1 MAVARAAGRQGGVS
15 TSSKV
20 RAPHL
25 VAAVPEVPRTT
36 LDLESAGDTPILRE
50 YRAVKADHADAIVLA
65 RLGDFFEMFG
75 EDALIAAPI
84 LGVQLTGRG
93 FGAAGRL
100 PMCGVPHQAIVQ
112 HIRKLLDAG
121 QRVAI
126 WDQVGE
132 VVSGRLVRR
141 EVTRVLSPG
150 MVVEAE
156 LLDPSAVSRCI
167 ALCAVNGRV
176 GIAAFDP
183 NTQHLELSEVDGDL
197 NSAAVAD
204 ELTRL
209 DASELLVE
217 DTIPVPSTLAGLL
230 QVTPLAGAVFDRT
243 RAEERVRRA
252 TGAVSLEGLG
262 VAALPAALR
271 AAGAILAYC
280 ERAHIV
286 ISQDLLTIVIRPAGT
301 AMRLDAH
308 TRTNLELFARLGER
322 GASLLQVLDATRTPM
337 GVRLLRTRLQ
347 EPLIDVG
354 QISQRLDAVEA
365 LVADRDSR
373 RHLREALGGMRDLE
387 RLVARCVQRMATPR
401 DLGAIR
407 DACAALVATRAA
419 VAAMAPVAELAAA
432 ATHCRAPE
440 GLAESLDAL
449 LSDDLPGSAGDGG
462 AIRPGADAEL
472 DELRAAGSNA
482 RTYLAA
488 LEATERERTGIR
500 SLRVGYNRVFGYFIE
515 IPNAQRDRVPD
526 DYSRKQ
532 TLAGAERFVTPDLKE
547 HETIVLHARERAIA
561 REHDLLA
568 GAVARVATEARA
580 LADAAAAVAT
590 LDVAQSLATVAEEEH
605 WVRPAVDDSSTL
617 RIRGGRHPLVERTL
631 GPGRFV
637 PNDVSLDES
646 ARIVVLTGPNMA
658 GKSTY
663 LRQIAS
669 IVLLA
674 QVGSYVP
681 AEEAAIGVCDRI
693 FTRIGAHDDLSG
705 GLSTFMVEMAETAA
719 ILRQATGRSLV
730 ILDEIGRGTSTYD
743 GVSIAQAVVE
753 YLHDAPQLNCR
764 TLFATH
770 FHELTVLATHLA
782 RVRNARVE
790 VVDDGSDITFLHRIV
805 PGGADRSYGVH
816 VAKLAGIPGGVL
828 ARARQLLAAQER
840 ERPLGGSGEL
850 AADQLTLS
858 ISDPG
863 PHPVMS
869 ELASLDLDG
878 MTPIA
883 ALNKLAELRER
894 AST

>member
-1 MAVARAAGRQGGVS
+1 VRTG
-15 TSSKV
+15 SKV

-25 VAAVPEVPRTT
+25 AAAVPEAPRNT
-36 LDLESAGDTPILRE
+36 LDLQTAGDTPILRQ
-50 YRAVKADHADAIVLA
+50 YRAVKAEHPDAIVLA

-75 EDALIAAPI
+75 EDAQIAAPI

-100 PMCGVPHQAIVQ
+100 PMCGVPHQAITQ
-112 HIRKLLDAG
+112 HIRKLLDGG

-126 WDQVGE
+126 WDQVGD

-141 EVTRVLSPG
+141 AVTRVLSPG

-156 LLDPSAVSRCI
+156 LLDPSAVSRCV
-167 ALCAVNGRV
+167 ALCSGDGRV

-183 NTQHLELSEVDGDL
+183 NTQYLELFEVDGALDG
-197 NSAAVAD
+197 AAVAD
-204 ELTRL
+204 ELARL
-209 DASELLVE
+209 DASELLVQ
-217 DTIPVPSTLAGLL
+217 DGTPLPAALAAIA
-230 QVTPLAGAVFDRT
+230 QVTPLAASLFDT
-243 RAEERVRRA
+243 MRAEERLRRA
-252 TGAVSLEGLG
+252 TGAVSLDGLG
-262 VAALPAALR
+262 VIAVPRALR
-271 AAGAILAYC
+271 AAGAVLAYC

-286 ISQDLLTIVIRPAGT
+286 ISQDLLRIAIRPPEG

-308 TRTNLELFARLGER
+308 TRANLELFTRLGER

-337 GVRLLRTRLQ
+337 GVRLLRARLQ
-347 EPLIDVG
+347 DPLTDIAE
-354 QISQRLDAVEA
+354 ITRRLDSIEM
-365 LVADRDSR
+365 LLADRDGR
-373 RHLREALGGMRDLE
+373 RHLRDALAGMRDLE
-387 RLVARCVQRMATPR
+387 RLVARCVQRLATPR
-401 DLGAIR
+401 DLGAVR
-407 DACAALVATRAA
+407 DTCAALEVTG
-419 VAAMAPVAELAAA
+419 AAA
-432 ATHCRAPE
+432 ARILGAGAEITEAASRCRPPA
-440 GLAESLDAL
+440 GLRERLDAL
-449 LSDDLPGSAGDGG
+449 LCDELPAAASDGG
-462 AIRPGADAEL
+462 AIRAGADEDL
-472 DELRAAGSNA
+472 DSMRAAGSSA

-488 LEATERERTGIR
+488 LEASERERTGIR

-515 IPNAQRDRVPD
+515 VPNAQRDRVPD

-547 HETIVLHARERAIA
+547 HETIVLHARERAVA
-561 REHDLLA
+561 REQELLA
-568 GAVARVATEARA
+568 GATAQVAMEARS
-580 LADAAAAVAT
+580 LADAAAAAAR
-590 LDVAQSLATVAEEEH
+590 LDVSQSLATVAEEGH
-605 WVRPAVDDSSTL
+605 WVRPVVDSSSTL
-617 RIRGGRHPLVERTL
+617 RILGGRHPLVERTL

-637 PNDVSLDES
+637 PNDLDLDDE
-646 ARIVVLTGPNMA
+646 ARIIVLTGPNMA

-663 LRQIAS
+663 LRQTAT

-674 QVGSYVP
+674 QIGSYVP
-681 AEEAAIGVCDRI
+681 ADEAVIGACDRI

-770 FHELTVLATHLA
+770 FHELTVLAAQMPRL
-782 RVRNARVE
+782 RNARVE
-790 VVDDGSDITFLHRIV
+790 VVEDGADITFLHRIV

-816 VAKLAGIPGGVL
+816 VARLAGIPGGVL

-840 ERPLGGSGEL
+840 ERPLGGADHGG
-850 AADQLTLS
+850 DQLTLS
-858 ISDPG
+858 ISDPE
-863 PHPVMS
+863 PHPVVN
-869 ELASLDLDG
+869 ELAALDLDG

-883 ALNKLAELRER
+883 ALNKLVELRGR

>member
-1 MAVARAAGRQGGVS
+1 VR
-15 TSSKV
+15 TSSKA

-25 VAAVPEVPRTT
+25 IAAVPEAPRTAI
-36 LDLESAGDTPILRE
+36 DLETAGDTPILRE
-50 YRAVKADHADAIVLA
+50 YRAVKSDHPDAIVLA

-75 EDALIAAPI
+75 GDAEIAAPV

-100 PMCGVPHQAIVQ
+100 PMCGVPHQAVVQ

-156 LLDPSAVSRCI
+156 LLAPAAVSRCV
-167 ALCAVNGRV
+167 ALLASHGRV
-176 GIAAFDP
+176 GVAAFDP
-183 NTQHLELSEVDGDL
+183 NSQHLELFEVDGGLD
-197 NSAAVAD
+197 SPVVAD
-204 ELTRL
+204 ELARL

-217 DTIPVPSTLAGLL
+217 DTTPIPAGLAAL
-230 QVTPLAGAVFDRT
+230 ATVTPLAAAVFEPT

-252 TGAVSLEGLG
+252 TGAVSLDGLG
-262 VAALPAALR
+262 VSAVPLALR
-271 AAGAILAYC
+271 AAGAVLAYC
-280 ERAHIV
+280 ERARVV
-286 ISQDLLTIVIRPAGT
+286 ISQDLLRIAIRPADGS
-301 AMRLDAH
+301 MRLDAH

-322 GASLLQVLDATRTPM
+322 GTSLLQLLDATRTPM
-337 GVRLLRTRLQ
+337 GTRLLRARLQ
-347 EPLIDVG
+347 EPLTDVSG
-354 QISQRLDAVEA
+354 ITARLDSIEV
-365 LVADRDSR
+365 LLADRDGR
-373 RHLREALGGMRDLE
+373 RHLRDALGGMRDLE
-387 RLVARCVQRMATPR
+387 RLVARCVQRLATPR
-401 DLGAIR
+401 DLGAVR
-407 DACAALVATRAA
+407 DACAALETTRRAA
-419 VAAMAPVAELAAA
+419 HAIVPSAEIAQAAERCL
-432 ATHCRAPE
+432 APE
-440 GLAESLDAL
+440 GMGESLRAL
-449 LSDDLPGSAGDGG
+449 LCDDLPVHASDGG
-462 AIRPGADAEL
+462 AIRPGADADL
-472 DELRAAGSNA
+472 DQLRSAGSAA

-488 LEATERERTGIR
+488 LEVGERERTGIR

-515 IPNAQRDRVPD
+515 VPNAQRDRVPD

-561 REHDLLA
+561 REQELLA
-568 GAVARVATEARA
+568 GAAARVAIAARA
-580 LADAAAAVAT
+580 LTDAAAAVAT
-590 LDVAQSLATVAEEEH
+590 LDVAQALATIAEEER
-605 WVRPAVDDSSTL
+605 WVRPAIDESASL
-617 RIRGGRHPLVERTL
+617 RIIGGRHPLVERTL

-637 PNDVSLDES
+637 PNDVTLDDN

-663 LRQIAS
+663 LRQTAS

-674 QVGSYVP
+674 QIGSYVP
-681 AEEAAIGVCDRI
+681 ADEATIGVCDRI

-770 FHELTVLATHLA
+770 FHELTVLAASLP

-790 VVDDGSDITFLHRIV
+790 VVEDGTDITFLHRIV

-828 ARARQLLAAQER
+828 VRARQLLAALER
-840 ERPLGGSGEL
+840 ARPLGGGGGDS
-850 AADQLTLS
+850 DQLTLS

-869 ELASLDLDG
+869 ELASLDVDG

-883 ALNKLAELRER
+883 ALNKLSELRER

>member
-1 MAVARAAGRQGGVS
+1 MAVARAAGQQGGVS

-271 AAGAILAYC
+271 AAGAVLAYC

-354 QISQRLDAVEA
+354 QISLRLDAVEA

-515 IPNAQRDRVPD
+515 IPNAHRDRVPD

-561 REHDLLA
+561 REHELLA
-568 GAVARVATEARA
+568 GAAARVATEARA

-605 WVRPAVDDSSTL
+605 WVRPAVNDSSTL

-631 GPGRFV
+631 GPGRFI

>member
-1 MAVARAAGRQGGVS
+1 MR
-15 TSSKV
+15 TSSKI

-25 VAAVPEVPRTT
+25 IAAVPEAHHTT
-36 LDLESAGDTPILRE
+36 LDLETAGDTPILRE
-50 YRAVKADHADAIVLA
+50 YRAVKADHPDAIVLA

-75 EDALIAAPI
+75 DDAEVAAPI

-100 PMCGVPHQAIVQ
+100 PMCGVPHQAISQ

-141 EVTRVLSPG
+141 AVTRVLSPG
-150 MVVEAE
+150 MVVEAD
-156 LLDPSAVSRCI
+156 LLEPSAVSRCV
-167 ALCAVNGRV
+167 ALFGSHGRV

-183 NTQHLELSEVDGDL
+183 NTQHLELFEVDGDL
-197 NSAAVAD
+197 GSAVVAD
-204 ELTRL
+204 ELARL

-217 DTIPVPSTLAGLL
+217 DTTPIPPALAALAPL
-230 QVTPLAGAVFDRT
+230 TPLAAAVFDTT
-243 RAEERVRRA
+243 RAEERMRRA
-252 TGAVSLEGLG
+252 TGAVSLDGLG
-262 VAALPAALR
+262 VAAVPAALR
-271 AAGAILAYC
+271 AAGAVLAYC

-286 ISQDLLTIVIRPAGT
+286 ISQELLRIAIRTPEG

-308 TRTNLELFARLGER
+308 TRANLELFTRLGER
-322 GASLLQVLDATRTPM
+322 GTSLLQLLDATRTPM
-337 GVRLLRTRLQ
+337 GTRMLRARLQ
-347 EPLIDVG
+347 EPLTEVDPIER
-354 QISQRLDAVEA
+354 RLDSIQA
-365 LVADRDSR
+365 LLDARDGR
-373 RHLREALGGMRDLE
+373 RHLREALAGMRDLE
-387 RLVARCVQRMATPR
+387 RLVARCVQGMATPR
-401 DLGAIR
+401 DLGAVR
-407 DACAALVATRAA
+407 DTCAALDVTGTAARAITA
-419 VAAMAPVAELAAA
+419 GAEISDAAEG
-432 ATHCRAPE
+432 CRAPD
-440 GLAESLDAL
+440 GLRERLDAL
-449 LSDDLPGSAGDGG
+449 LCDELPASASDGG
-462 AIRPGADAEL
+462 TIRPGADSDL
-472 DELRAAGSNA
+472 DNLRAAGSTA

-488 LEATERERTGIR
+488 LETSERERTGIR

-515 IPNAQRDRVPD
+515 VPNAHRDRVPD
-526 DYSRKQ
+526 DYARKQ
-532 TLAGAERFVTPDLKE
+532 TLAGAERFITPDLKE
-547 HETIVLHARERAIA
+547 HEAIVLHARERAVA
-561 REHDLLA
+561 REQELLA
-568 GAVARVATEARA
+568 GAAADVAIHARA
-580 LADAAAAVAT
+580 LADAAAAAAT
-590 LDVAQSLATVAEEEH
+590 LDVAQSLATVAEEQH
-605 WVRPAVDDSSTL
+605 WVRPAIDASSTL
-617 RIRGGRHPLVERTL
+617 RIIGGRHPLVERTL

-637 PNDVSLDES
+637 PNDVHLDDD

-663 LRQIAS
+663 LRQAAS

-674 QVGSYVP
+674 QIGSYVP
-681 AEEAAIGVCDRI
+681 ATEATIGVCDRI

-719 ILRQATGRSLV
+719 ILRQATERSLV

-753 YLHDAPQLNCR
+753 HLHDAPQLNCR

-770 FHELTVLATHLA
+770 FHELTVLATHLP

-790 VVDDGSDITFLHRIV
+790 VVEQGADITFLHRIV

-828 ARARQLLAAQER
+828 VRARQLLAAQER
-840 ERPLGGSGEL
+840 DRPLVGNGEHGS
-850 AADQLTLS
+850 DQLTLS
-858 ISDPG
+858 ITDAAPN
-863 PHPVMS
+863 PVVT

-883 ALNKLAELRER
+883 ALNKLAELHER
-894 AST
+894 ASG

>member
-1 MAVARAAGRQGGVS
+1 MAVAGAAGRQGGVS
-15 TSSKV
+15 TSSKA

-25 VAAVPEVPRTT
+25 NAAVPEPRRTT
-36 LDLESAGDTPILRE
+36 LDLETAGDTPILRE
-50 YRAVKADHADAIVLA
+50 YRAVKADHPDAIVLA

-75 EDALIAAPI
+75 ADAEIAAPI

-100 PMCGVPHQAIVQ
+100 PMCGVPHQAVVQ

-156 LLDPSAVSRCI
+156 LLDPSAVSRCV
-167 ALCAVNGRV
+167 ALLAAHGRV
-176 GIAAFDP
+176 GFAAFDP
-183 NTQHLELSEVDGDL
+183 NTQHLELFEVDGDL
-197 NSAAVAD
+197 GSAVVAD
-204 ELTRL
+204 ELARL

-217 DTIPVPSTLAGLL
+217 EATSIPAALAALAT
-230 QVTPLAGAVFDRT
+230 VTPLAAAVFDTT
-243 RAEERVRRA
+243 RAQERIRRA
-252 TGAVSLEGLG
+252 TGAVSLDGLG
-262 VAALPAALR
+262 VTAVPMSLR
-271 AAGAILAYC
+271 AAGAVLAYC
-280 ERAHIV
+280 ERAHVV
-286 ISQDLLTIVIRPAGT
+286 ISQDLLRIAIRPIEG

-308 TRTNLELFARLGER
+308 TRTNLELFTQLGQR
-322 GASLLQVLDATRTPM
+322 GASLLQLLDATRTPM
-337 GVRLLRTRLQ
+337 GVRLLRARLQ
-347 EPLIDVG
+347 EPLTDVDR
-354 QISQRLDAVEA
+354 ITERLDSIAA
-365 LVADRDSR
+365 LLGDRDGR
-373 RHLREALGGMRDLE
+373 RHLRDALSGMRDLE
-387 RLVARCVQRMATPR
+387 RLVARCVQQLATPR

-407 DACAALVATRAA
+407 DACAALETTRIAA
-419 VAAMAPVAELAAA
+419 CAIDAAA
-432 ATHCRAPE
+432 EITKAANHCRAPE
-440 GLAESLDAL
+440 GLGESLRGL
-449 LSDDLPGSAGDGG
+449 LCDDLPANASDGG
-462 AIRPGADAEL
+462 AIRAGADADL
-472 DELRAAGSNA
+472 DELRAAGSTA
-482 RTYLAA
+482 RTYLAS
-488 LEATERERTGIR
+488 LEASERERTGIR

-515 IPNAQRDRVPD
+515 VPNAHRDRVPD
-526 DYSRKQ
+526 GYSRKQ

-547 HETIVLHARERAIA
+547 HETTVLHARERAIA
-561 REHDLLA
+561 REQELLA
-568 GAVARVATEARA
+568 GAAARVAIDARA
-580 LADAAAAVAT
+580 LADAAAAVAI

-605 WVRPAVDDSSTL
+605 WVRPTIDASSTL
-617 RIRGGRHPLVERTL
+617 RITGGRHPLVERTL

-637 PNDVSLDES
+637 PNDVTLDGD

-663 LRQIAS
+663 LRQTAS

-674 QVGSYVP
+674 QIGSYVP
-681 AEEAAIGVCDRI
+681 ADEATIGVCDRI

-753 YLHDAPQLNCR
+753 YLHDAPRLNCR

-770 FHELTVLATHLA
+770 FHELTVLATHLP

-790 VVDDGSDITFLHRIV
+790 VVEDGADITFLHRIV

-828 ARARQLLAAQER
+828 VRARQLLAAQER
-840 ERPLGGSGEL
+840 DRPLGGSSDHGS
-850 AADQLTLS
+850 DQLTLS
-858 ISDPG
+858 ISDPE

-894 AST
+894 ATT

>member
-1 MAVARAAGRQGGVS
+1 
-15 TSSKV
+15 
-20 RAPHL
+20 
-25 VAAVPEVPRTT
+25 VPEVPRTT

-547 HETIVLHARERAIA
+547 HEIIVLHARERAIA

-568 GAVARVATEARA
+568 GTAARVATEARA

>member
-1 MAVARAAGRQGGVS
+1 VR
-15 TSSKV
+15 TSSKI

-25 VAAVPEVPRTT
+25 IAAVPEAPHTT
-36 LDLESAGDTPILRE
+36 LNLETAGDTPILRE
-50 YRAVKADHADAIVLA
+50 YRAVKADHLDAIVLA

-75 EDALIAAPI
+75 DDAEVAAPI

-100 PMCGVPHQAIVQ
+100 PMCGVPHQAISL

-121 QRVAI
+121 QRVVI

-132 VVSGRLVRR
+132 VVAGRLVRR
-141 EVTRVLSPG
+141 AVTRVLSPG
-150 MVVEAE
+150 MVVEAD
-156 LLDPSAVSRCI
+156 LLEPSAVSRCV
-167 ALCAVNGRV
+167 ALFGSHGRV

-183 NTQHLELSEVDGDL
+183 NTQHLELVEVEGDL
-197 NSAAVAD
+197 GSAALAD
-204 ELTRL
+204 ELARL

-217 DTIPVPSTLAGLL
+217 DATPIPPGLVALAPL
-230 QVTPLAGAVFDRT
+230 TPLAAAVFDIT
-243 RAEERVRRA
+243 RAEERLRRA
-252 TGAVSLEGLG
+252 TGAVSLDGLG
-262 VAALPAALR
+262 VAAVPVALR
-271 AAGAILAYC
+271 AAGAVLAYC

-286 ISQDLLTIVIRPAGT
+286 ISQELLRIIIRTPDG

-308 TRTNLELFARLGER
+308 TRANLELFTRLGER
-322 GASLLQVLDATRTPM
+322 GTSLLQLLDSTRTPM
-337 GVRLLRTRLQ
+337 GTRLLRARLQ
-347 EPLIDVG
+347 EPLTEADPIE
-354 QISQRLDAVEA
+354 QRLDSIQA
-365 LVADRDSR
+365 LLGDRDGR
-373 RHLREALGGMRDLE
+373 RHLRDALAGMRDLE
-387 RLVARCVQRMATPR
+387 RLVARCVQGMATPR
-401 DLGAIR
+401 DLGAVR
-407 DACAALVATRAA
+407 DTCAALEVTG
-419 VAAMAPVAELAAA
+419 AAA
-432 ATHCRAPE
+432 RAIEARGEIRHAAERCRAPD
-440 GLAESLDAL
+440 GLRERLDAWL
-449 LSDDLPGSAGDGG
+449 CDELPASASDGG
-462 AIRPGADAEL
+462 AIRPGADADL
-472 DELRAAGSNA
+472 DTLRAAGSTA

-488 LEATERERTGIR
+488 LEASERERTGIR

-515 IPNAQRDRVPD
+515 VPNAHRDRVPE

-547 HETIVLHARERAIA
+547 HEAIVLHARERAIA
-561 REHDLLA
+561 REQELLA
-568 GAVARVATEARA
+568 AAAADVAIHARP
-580 LADAAAAVAT
+580 LSDAAAAAAT
-590 LDVAQSLATVAEEEH
+590 LDAAQSLATVAEEQR
-605 WVRPAVDDSSTL
+605 WVRPAIDGSSTL
-617 RIRGGRHPLVERTL
+617 HIVGGRHPLVERTL

-637 PNDVSLDES
+637 PNDVQLDDD

-663 LRQIAS
+663 LRQTAS

-674 QVGSYVP
+674 QIGSYVP
-681 AEEAAIGVCDRI
+681 ATEATIGVCDRI

-719 ILRQATGRSLV
+719 ILRQATERSLV

-770 FHELTVLATHLA
+770 FHELTVLADHLP

-790 VVDDGSDITFLHRIV
+790 VVEEGADITFLHRIV

-828 ARARQLLAAQER
+828 VRARQLLAAQER
-840 ERPLGGSGEL
+840 ERPLAGNGEHGS
-850 AADQLTLS
+850 DQLTLS
-858 ISDPG
+858 LSDPA
-863 PHPVMS
+863 PNPVMT

-883 ALNKLAELRER
+883 ALNKLAELHDR

>member
-25 VAAVPEVPRTT
+25 LAAVPEVPRTT

-271 AAGAILAYC
+271 AAGAVLAYC

-354 QISQRLDAVEA
+354 QISLRLDAVEA

-515 IPNAQRDRVPD
+515 IPNAHRDRVPD

-561 REHDLLA
+561 REHELLA
-568 GAVARVATEARA
+568 GAAARVATEARA

-605 WVRPAVDDSSTL
+605 WVRPAVNDSSTL

-631 GPGRFV
+631 GPGRFI

>member
-1 MAVARAAGRQGGVS
+1 VPE
-15 TSSKV
+15 
-20 RAPHL
+20 APH
-25 VAAVPEVPRTT
+25 TT
-36 LDLESAGDTPILRE
+36 LDLETAGDTPILRE
-50 YRAVKADHADAIVLA
+50 YRAVKADHPDAIVLA

-75 EDALIAAPI
+75 DDAEVAAPI

-100 PMCGVPHQAIVQ
+100 PMCGVPHQAISQ

-121 QRVAI
+121 RRVAI

-141 EVTRVLSPG
+141 AVTRVLSPG
-150 MVVEAE
+150 MVVEAD
-156 LLDPSAVSRCI
+156 LLEPAAVSRCV
-167 ALCAVNGRV
+167 ALFGSHGRV
-176 GIAAFDP
+176 GVAAFDP
-183 NTQHLELSEVDGDL
+183 NTQHLELFEVDGDL
-197 NSAAVAD
+197 GSAVVAD
-204 ELTRL
+204 ELARL

-217 DTIPVPSTLAGLL
+217 DTTPIPPALAALAPL
-230 QVTPLAGAVFDRT
+230 TPLAAAVFDTT
-243 RAEERVRRA
+243 RAEERMRRA
-252 TGAVSLEGLG
+252 TGAVSLDGLG
-262 VAALPAALR
+262 VAAVPAALR
-271 AAGAILAYC
+271 AAGAVLAYC

-286 ISQDLLTIVIRPAGT
+286 ISQELLRIAIRTPEG

-308 TRTNLELFARLGER
+308 TRANLELFTRLGER
-322 GASLLQVLDATRTPM
+322 GTSLLQLLDATRTPM
-337 GVRLLRTRLQ
+337 GTRMLRARLQ
-347 EPLIDVG
+347 EPLTGVDPIEE
-354 QISQRLDAVEA
+354 RLDSIQA
-365 LVADRDSR
+365 LLDDRDGR
-373 RHLREALGGMRDLE
+373 RHLREALAEMRDLE
-387 RLVARCVQRMATPR
+387 RLVARCVQGMATPR
-401 DLGAIR
+401 DLGAVR
-407 DACAALVATRAA
+407 DTCAALDATGMAARAITA
-419 VAAMAPVAELAAA
+419 GAEISHAAEG
-432 ATHCRAPE
+432 CRAPG
-440 GLAESLDAL
+440 GLRERLDAL
-449 LSDDLPGSAGDGG
+449 LCDELPANASDGG
-462 AIRPGADAEL
+462 AVRPGADSDL
-472 DELRAAGSNA
+472 DNLRAAGSTA

-488 LEATERERTGIR
+488 LETSERERTGIR

-515 IPNAQRDRVPD
+515 VPNAHRDRVPD
-526 DYSRKQ
+526 DYARKQ

-547 HETIVLHARERAIA
+547 HEAIVLHARERAVA
-561 REHDLLA
+561 REQELLA
-568 GAVARVATEARA
+568 GAAADVAIHARA
-580 LADAAAAVAT
+580 LADAAAAAAT

-605 WVRPAVDDSSTL
+605 WVRPAIDASTTL
-617 RIRGGRHPLVERTL
+617 RIIGGRHPLVERTL

-637 PNDVSLDES
+637 PNDVHLDDH

-663 LRQIAS
+663 LRQAAS

-674 QVGSYVP
+674 QIGSYVP
-681 AEEAAIGVCDRI
+681 ATEATIGVCDRI

-719 ILRQATGRSLV
+719 ILRQATERSLV

-790 VVDDGSDITFLHRIV
+790 VVEQGADITFLHRIV

-828 ARARQLLAAQER
+828 VRARQLLATQER
-840 ERPLGGSGEL
+840 DRPLGGNGEHGS
-850 AADQLTLS
+850 DQLTLS
-858 ISDPG
+858 ITDAAPN
-863 PHPVMS
+863 PVMS
-869 ELASLDLDG
+869 ELASLDIDG

-883 ALNKLAELRER
+883 ALNKLAELHER
-894 AST
+894 ASG

>member
-1 MAVARAAGRQGGVS
+1 MAAASPAGRQGGVR

-25 VAAVPEVPRTT
+25 VAAMPEAPRTI
-36 LDLESAGDTPILRE
+36 LDLETAGDTPILRE
-50 YRAVKADHADAIVLA
+50 YRAVKADHPDAIVLA

-75 EDALIAAPI
+75 DDAEIAAPI

-93 FGAAGRL
+93 FGTAGRL
-100 PMCGVPHQAIVQ
+100 PMCGVPHQAVVQ

-121 QRVAI
+121 RRVAI

-156 LLDPSAVSRCI
+156 LLDPSAVSRCV
-167 ALCAVNGRV
+167 ALFAAHGWV

-183 NTQHLELSEVDGDL
+183 NTQHLELFEVAGEL
-197 NSAAVAD
+197 AGPAVAD
-204 ELTRL
+204 ELARL
-209 DASELLVE
+209 DASELLIE
-217 DTIPVPSTLAGLL
+217 DTTPIPSTFAALAP
-230 QVTPLAGAVFDRT
+230 VTPLAGAVFDTT

-252 TGAVSLEGLG
+252 TGAVSLDGLG
-262 VAALPAALR
+262 VAAVPIALR
-271 AAGAILAYC
+271 AAGAVLAYC

-286 ISQDLLTIVIRPAGT
+286 VSQDLLRIAIRTSDGT
-301 AMRLDAH
+301 MRLDAH
-308 TRTNLELFARLGER
+308 TRTNLELFTRLGER
-322 GASLLQVLDATRTPM
+322 GSSLLQLLDATRTPM
-337 GVRLLRTRLQ
+337 GVRLLRARLQ
-347 EPLIDVG
+347 EPLTQVDQIIRRLDSIDV
-354 QISQRLDAVEA
+354 L
-365 LVADRDSR
+365 LADRDGR
-373 RHLREALGGMRDLE
+373 RRLRDALSGMRDLE
-387 RLVARCVQRMATPR
+387 RLVTRCVQRMATPR

-407 DACAALVATRAA
+407 DTCAALETTATAA
-419 VAAMAPVAELAAA
+419 QAIDAGAELTE
-432 ATHCRAPE
+432 ATEHCRAPN
-440 GLAESLDAL
+440 GLRDRLDAL
-449 LSDDLPGSAGDGG
+449 LCDDLPASASDGG
-462 AIRPGADAEL
+462 AIRPGADADL
-472 DELRAAGSNA
+472 DNLRAAGSSA

-488 LEATERERTGIR
+488 LEASERERTGIR
-500 SLRVGYNRVFGYFIE
+500 SLRVGYNRVFGYYIE
-515 IPNAQRDRVPD
+515 IPNAHRDRVPE

-532 TLAGAERFVTPDLKE
+532 TLAAAERFVTPDLKE
-547 HETIVLHARERAIA
+547 HEAIVLHARERAVA
-561 REHDLLA
+561 REQELLT
-568 GAVARVATEARA
+568 GAAAEVAIEART
-580 LADAAAAVAT
+580 LAAAAAAVAV
-590 LDVAQSLATVAEEEH
+590 LDVAQSLATVAEEER
-605 WVRPAVDDSSTL
+605 WARPAVDASSTL
-617 RIRGGRHPLVERTL
+617 RITGGRHPLVERTL

-637 PNDVSLDES
+637 PNDVNLDDE

-663 LRQIAS
+663 LRQTAS

-674 QVGSYVP
+674 QIGSYVP
-681 AEEAAIGVCDRI
+681 ADEAAIGVCDRI

-770 FHELTVLATHLA
+770 FHELTVLATHLP

-790 VVDDGSDITFLHRIV
+790 VVENGAEITFLHRIV

-828 ARARQLLAAQER
+828 VRARQLLAAQER
-840 ERPLGGSGEL
+840 DRPLAGNGDNGS
-850 AADQLTLS
+850 DQLTLS
-858 ISDPG
+858 IVDPG
-863 PHPVMS
+863 PNPVMT

-894 AST
+894 ASM

>member
-547 HETIVLHARERAIA
+547 HEIIVLHARERAIA

-568 GAVARVATEARA
+568 GTAARVATEARA

>member
-1 MAVARAAGRQGGVS
+1 
-15 TSSKV
+15 
-20 RAPHL
+20 
-25 VAAVPEVPRTT
+25 VPEVPRTT

-271 AAGAILAYC
+271 AAGAVLAYC

-354 QISQRLDAVEA
+354 QISLRLDAVEA

-515 IPNAQRDRVPD
+515 IPNAHRDRVPD

-561 REHDLLA
+561 REHELLA
-568 GAVARVATEARA
+568 GAAARVATEARA

-605 WVRPAVDDSSTL
+605 WVRPAVNDSSTL

-631 GPGRFV
+631 GPGRFI

>member
-1 MAVARAAGRQGGVS
+1 M
-15 TSSKV
+15 
-20 RAPHL
+20 
-25 VAAVPEVPRTT
+25 PEAPRTT
-36 LDLESAGDTPILRE
+36 LDLETAGDTPILRE
-50 YRAVKADHADAIVLA
+50 YRAIKAEHPDAIVLA

-75 EDALIAAPI
+75 EDAEIAAPI

-93 FGAAGRL
+93 FGSAGRL
-100 PMCGVPHQAIVQ
+100 PMCGVPHQAVVQ

-121 QRVAI
+121 RRVAI

-132 VVSGRLVRR
+132 VTAGRLVRR
-141 EVTRVLSPG
+141 EVIRVLSPG

-156 LLDPSAVSRCI
+156 LLDPAAVSRCV
-167 ALCAVNGRV
+167 ALFASHGRV

-183 NTQHLELSEVDGDL
+183 NTQHLELFEVGGDL
-197 NSAAVAD
+197 SSAAVAD
-204 ELTRL
+204 ELSRL

-217 DTIPVPSTLAGLL
+217 DGTPIPAALTALAPVTTLA
-230 QVTPLAGAVFDRT
+230 AAVFDTT

-252 TGAVSLEGLG
+252 TGALSLDGLG
-262 VAALPAALR
+262 VTAVPLSLR
-271 AAGAILAYC
+271 AAGAVLAYC

-286 ISQDLLTIVIRPAGT
+286 ISQDLLRIAIRTADG

-308 TRTNLELFARLGER
+308 TRANLELFTRLGER
-322 GASLLQVLDATRTPM
+322 GSSLLQLLDATRTPM
-337 GVRLLRTRLQ
+337 GVRLLRARLQ
-347 EPLIDVG
+347 EPLTDVE
-354 QISQRLDAVEA
+354 QIIRRLDSIDA
-365 LVADRDSR
+365 LLSDRDGR
-373 RHLREALGGMRDLE
+373 RRLREALGGMRDLE
-387 RLVARCVQRMATPR
+387 RLVARCVQQMATPR
-401 DLGAIR
+401 DLGAVR
-407 DACAALVATRAA
+407 DACAALETTGGAARA
-419 VAAMAPVAELAAA
+419 LAAQAEVADA
-432 ATHCRAPE
+432 AERCRAPD
-440 GLAESLDAL
+440 GLRETLDTL
-449 LSDDLPGSAGDGG
+449 LCDDLPATASDGG
-462 AIRPGADAEL
+462 AIRAGADGDL
-472 DELRAAGSNA
+472 DGLRAAGSSA
-482 RTYLAA
+482 RSYLTA
-488 LEATERERTGIR
+488 LEASERERTGIR

-515 IPNAQRDRVPD
+515 VPNAHRDRVPD
-526 DYSRKQ
+526 DYARKQ

-547 HETIVLHARERAIA
+547 HEAIVLHARERAVA
-561 REHDLLA
+561 REQELLA
-568 GAVARVATEARA
+568 GAAARVAIDARA

-590 LDVAQSLATVAEEEH
+590 LDVAQGLATVAEEEH
-605 WVRPAVDDSSTL
+605 WVRPSVDASSSL
-617 RIRGGRHPLVERTL
+617 RITGGRHPLVERTL

-637 PNDVSLDES
+637 PNDLHLDGE

-663 LRQIAS
+663 LRQTAS

-674 QVGSYVP
+674 QIGSYVP
-681 AEEAAIGVCDRI
+681 AEEASIGVCDRI

-770 FHELTVLATHLA
+770 FHELTVLATHLP

-790 VVDDGSDITFLHRIV
+790 VVEDGADITFLHRIV

-828 ARARQLLAAQER
+828 VRARQLLAAQER
-840 ERPLGGSGEL
+840 DRPLAGSGEHGS
-850 AADQLTLS
+850 DQLTLS
-858 ISDPG
+858 IGDPE

-869 ELASLDLDG
+869 ELASLELDG

-883 ALNKLAELRER
+883 ALNKLVELRER
-894 AST
+894 ASM

>member
-1 MAVARAAGRQGGVS
+1 VR
-15 TSSKV
+15 TSSKI

-25 VAAVPEVPRTT
+25 IAAVPEAPHIT
-36 LDLESAGDTPILRE
+36 LNLETAGDTPILRE
-50 YRAVKADHADAIVLA
+50 YRAVKADHRDAIVLA

-75 EDALIAAPI
+75 DDAEVAAPI

-100 PMCGVPHQAIVQ
+100 PMCGVPHQAISL

-141 EVTRVLSPG
+141 AVTRVLSPG
-150 MVVEAE
+150 MVVEAD
-156 LLDPSAVSRCI
+156 LLEPSAVSRCV
-167 ALCAVNGRV
+167 ALFGSHGRV

-183 NTQHLELSEVDGDL
+183 NTQHLELFEVEGDL
-197 NSAAVAD
+197 GSAAVAD
-204 ELTRL
+204 ELARL
-209 DASELLVE
+209 EPSELLVE
-217 DTIPVPSTLAGLL
+217 DATPIPAGLTAL
-230 QVTPLAGAVFDRT
+230 APVTPLAAAVFDTT
-243 RAEERVRRA
+243 RAEERLRRA
-252 TGAVSLEGLG
+252 TGALSLDGLG
-262 VAALPAALR
+262 VAAVPSALR
-271 AAGAILAYC
+271 SAGAVLAYC

-286 ISQDLLTIVIRPAGT
+286 ISQELLRIAIRTPDG

-308 TRTNLELFARLGER
+308 TRANLELFTRLGER
-322 GASLLQVLDATRTPM
+322 GTSLLQLLDATRTPM
-337 GVRLLRTRLQ
+337 GSRLLRARLQ
-347 EPLIDVG
+347 EPLTEVDPIE
-354 QISQRLDAVEA
+354 QRLDSVQA
-365 LVADRDSR
+365 LLDDRDGR
-373 RHLREALGGMRDLE
+373 RHLRDALAGMRDLE
-387 RLVARCVQRMATPR
+387 RLVARCVQGMAAPR
-401 DLGAIR
+401 DLGAVR
-407 DACAALVATRAA
+407 DTCGAL
-419 VAAMAPVAELAAA
+419 ELAGAA
-432 ATHCRAPE
+432 ARAITAGAEISHAAERCRAPE
-440 GLAESLDAL
+440 GLRERLDAL
-449 LSDDLPGSAGDGG
+449 LCDELPVSASDGG
-462 AIRPGADAEL
+462 AIRPGADADL
-472 DELRAAGSNA
+472 DNLRAAGSTA

-488 LEATERERTGIR
+488 LEASERERTGIR

-515 IPNAQRDRVPD
+515 VPNAHRDRVPEG
-526 DYSRKQ
+526 YSRKQ

-547 HETIVLHARERAIA
+547 HEAIVLHARERATA
-561 REHDLLA
+561 REQELLA
-568 GAVARVATEARA
+568 GAAADVAIHARA
-580 LADAAAAVAT
+580 LADAAAAAAT
-590 LDVAQSLATVAEEEH
+590 LDAAQSLATVAEEQR
-605 WVRPAVDDSSTL
+605 WVRPAIDDSSTL
-617 RIRGGRHPLVERTL
+617 RIVGGRHPLVERTL

-637 PNDVSLDES
+637 PNDVHLDDE

-663 LRQIAS
+663 LRQTAS

-674 QVGSYVP
+674 QIGSYVP
-681 AEEAAIGVCDRI
+681 AAEATIGVCDRI

-719 ILRQATGRSLV
+719 ILRQATERSLV

-770 FHELTVLATHLA
+770 FHELTVLATHLP

-790 VVDDGSDITFLHRIV
+790 VVEEGADITFLHRIV

-828 ARARQLLAAQER
+828 VRARQLLAAQER
-840 ERPLGGSGEL
+840 DRPLGSNGEHGS
-850 AADQLTLS
+850 DQLTLTL
-858 ISDPG
+858 SDPA
-863 PHPVMS
+863 PNPVMT

-883 ALNKLAELRER
+883 ALNKLAELHDR